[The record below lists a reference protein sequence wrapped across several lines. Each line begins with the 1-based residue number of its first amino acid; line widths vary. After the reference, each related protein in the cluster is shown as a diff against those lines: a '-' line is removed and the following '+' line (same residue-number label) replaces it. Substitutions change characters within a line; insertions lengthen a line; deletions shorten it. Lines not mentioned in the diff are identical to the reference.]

1 MKIVVTGS
9 LGHIGRPLAQQ
20 LIGGGHSVTV
30 ISSSA
35 DRQKEIEAMGAK
47 AAIGSMRDVEFLT
60 RAFTGADAAY
70 LMETL
75 GAGAFFDKELDVMG
89 TMKQIGQNYKN
100 AIERSG
106 IKRIVH
112 LSSIGAHTDKGN
124 GILRF
129 HYDVEQILN
138 QLPADVTIT
147 TLRPASFYYN
157 VLSFIPMIK
166 STGVITDNY
175 TTDFKE
181 PWVSTL
187 DIADVAAE
195 EIAKEFTGRKVRYI
209 ASDELTGDEVANI
222 LGNAIG
228 KPDLK
233 WIAITDE
240 QQQNRMLNGGVNP
253 QFAVG
258 MTEMNAARRTGALFE
273 DYDQHKPI
281 LGKIKLTDY
290 AKEFATAYNQQ

>member
-35 DRQKEIEAMGAK
+35 DRQKEIEAMGAR
-47 AAIGSMRDVEFLT
+47 AAIGSMRDADFLAKT
-60 RAFTGADAAY
+60 FTGADAAY
-70 LMETL
+70 VMETL
-75 GAGAFFDKELDVMG
+75 GEGAFFNKELDVMSV
-89 TMKQIGQNYKN
+89 MRQIGQGYRD

-112 LSSIGAHTDKGN
+112 LSSVGAHTDKGN

-129 HYDVEQILN
+129 HYDVEQILK
-138 QLPADVTIT
+138 QLPDNIAVT
-147 TLRPASFYYN
+147 TLRPVSFYYN

-175 TTDFKE
+175 IADYKE

-187 DIADVAAE
+187 DIADIAAE
-195 EIAKEFTGRKVRYI
+195 EITKEFTGRRVRYI
-209 ASDELTGDEVANI
+209 ASDELTGDEVVNI
-222 LGNAIG
+222 LDNAIG
-228 KPDLK
+228 KPGLK
-233 WIAITDE
+233 WLEITDE
-240 QQQNRMLNGGVNP
+240 QQQNRMLNAGVNP
-253 QFAVG
+253 QFAIG

-273 DYDQHKPI
+273 DYNQHKPT
-281 LGKIKLTDY
+281 LGKVKLTDY
-290 AKEFATAYNQQ
+290 AQEFAAAYHQ